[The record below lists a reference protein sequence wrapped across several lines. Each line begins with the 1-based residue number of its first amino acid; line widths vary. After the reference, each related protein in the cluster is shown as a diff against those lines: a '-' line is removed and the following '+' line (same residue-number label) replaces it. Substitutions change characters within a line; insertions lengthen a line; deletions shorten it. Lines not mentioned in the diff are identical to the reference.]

1 MKNQYQLPCNV
12 AQTLNLIGDKW
23 TLLILYAVM
32 HGNSTYKELQ
42 QALPGIASNLL
53 SERLK
58 TLEEDGFIRSQL
70 YQEHPPRYQYRLTSA
85 GEDLHMV
92 FHSIM
97 LWGEKHLSTCYK
109 RLIHTSCGHPVQMK
123 YYCEECG
130 REVSEQELEVTE
142 A

>member
-12 AQTLNLIGDKW
+12 AQSLNLLGDKW

-32 HGNSTYKELQ
+32 HGNGTYKELQ

-58 TLEEDGFIRSQL
+58 TLEEDGLLRSEL
-70 YQEHPPRYQYRLTSA
+70 YQEHPPRYRYCLTQA

-109 RLIHTSCGHPVQMK
+109 RLIHTTCGHPVQIK
-123 YYCEECG
+123 YYCETCKRG
-130 REVSEQELEVTE
+130 VSASELDVTE
-142 A
+142 G

>member
-12 AQTLNLIGDKW
+12 AQSLNLLGDKW

-32 HGNSTYKELQ
+32 HGNDTYNQLQ

-58 TLEEDGFIRSQL
+58 SLEEDGLIKSEL
-70 YQEHPPRYQYRLTSA
+70 YQEHPPRYRYGLTEA
-85 GEDLHMV
+85 GKDLHMV

-109 RLIHTSCGHPVQMK
+109 RLIHTSCGHSVRLK

-130 REVSEQELEVTE
+130 REVRKNELDVIE